1 MSWPTP
7 AGYVTGV
14 GDPYLER
21 EQKFDVPEDFC
32 LPELPGATHE
42 TYRLR
47 ATYYD
52 TDDALLQM
60 QGVALRRRVGGV
72 DDGWHL
78 KAPRPDGKIELHA
91 DVRPTRPPH
100 EMTALTRGL
109 RFDRPLHR
117 RALLRTTREAYRLHT
132 PDGELVAEVADDRV
146 GAVNAATDENI
157 AWREVEIEL
166 GPAGTSE
173 DRTQLADLLTAAG
186 ARPARHASKYAR
198 AVGDAVDRPPLSGLA
213 GLVDD
218 YLQTQYDRLS
228 WGDLRM
234 RCGDYVVHKTRVAV
248 RRTRSTLRIFAPLFD
263 PSRATELDRE
273 LRWYAEVL
281 GRVRDLDVVRRD
293 VEQDLRRDT
302 DGFVTEKTEDS
313 LLRILD
319 RDRDL
324 ARQHLMSVLDGRR
337 YGALL
342 QELHAW
348 RCQAPMTSAAE
359 ADPEDVETFLRRAR
373 KKSDKRR
380 RRAEET
386 DDETAG
392 AAFHR
397 ARKAVK
403 RTRYAA
409 ELARPALG
417 KPAKKLAR
425 SHEKEQ
431 DALGEL
437 QDHVL
442 LTSLLRSLPTRR
454 DASAEVG
461 FACGLLVDRHA
472 RAQAEVREA
481 LR

>member
-1 MSWPTP
+1 VVDT
-7 AGYVTGV
+7 
-14 GDPYLER
+14 YLER
-21 EQKFDVPEDFC
+21 EQKFDVPEDFS
-32 LPELPGATHE
+32 LPELPGAKHG
-42 TYRLR
+42 TYHLR

-52 TDDALLQM
+52 TDDALLRIR
-60 QGVALRRRVGGV
+60 GAVVRRRVGGA

-78 KAPRPDGKIELHA
+78 KAPHPDGKVELHT
-91 DVRPTRPPH
+91 DLRPTRPPH
-100 EMTALTRGL
+100 ELTTLTRGL

-117 RALLRTTREAYRLHT
+117 RALLRTTRQAYRLRA
-132 PDGELVAEVADDRV
+132 PDGELIAEVADDRV
-146 GAVNAATDENI
+146 EATLDGTDESI
-157 AWREVEIEL
+157 SWREVEVEL
-166 GPAGTSE
+166 GPSGTTEESA
-173 DRTQLADLLTAAG
+173 QLAALLSAAG
-186 ARPARHASKYAR
+186 ATPAQHPSKYVR
-198 AVGDAVDRPPLSGLA
+198 AVGEPIDRPSLSGLA

-234 RCGDYVVHKTRVAV
+234 RRGENVVHKTRVAV

-263 PSRATELDRE
+263 PRRAADLDRE
-273 LRWYAEVL
+273 LSWYAEVL
-281 GRVRDLDVVRRD
+281 GRVRDLDVARRR
-293 VEQDLRRDT
+293 VEQDLRGDT
-302 DGFVTEKTEDS
+302 DRFVAEETANS

-319 RDRDL
+319 REREQ

-342 QELHAW
+342 HELHAW
-348 RCQAPMTSAAE
+348 RCQAPMTSAAA
-359 ADPEDVETFLRRAR
+359 ADAEDVEEYLRRAR

-380 RRAEET
+380 RRAEGT
-386 DDETAG
+386 DDENAG

-403 RTRYAA
+403 RARYAA
-409 ELARPALG
+409 ELAHPVLG

-425 SHEKEQ
+425 SYEKQQ

-442 LTSLLRSLPTRR
+442 LISLLRSLPTRR
-454 DASAEVG
+454 GASAEVG
-461 FACGLLVDRHA
+461 FACGLLVDRHV
-472 RAQAEVREA
+472 RAQAEVRRA